1 MSNTKFNT
9 NLQNELIS
17 AWQNAESE
25 MTFTQ
30 FIEEIKILLRNNG
43 AGRGGSNVSWKKQF
57 TDMFTGKGMGW
68 LYFKPSSSVWKI
80 IQDKVDDYEQ
90 KEKDL
95 NTTKWKFQIKEAG
108 YCWLRYDT
116 VKGNKDNPLVRFEIR
131 IVDTRKYD
139 KDHTI
144 YLNEQQILEGE
155 QLGKSP
161 LRLGFTNEGKKSKTK
176 INANK
181 VSKSDSRV
189 WKENFKVG
197 TTIKSERG
205 NIIITGKIKNE
216 QV

>member
-1 MSNTKFNT
+1 MSNTKFT
-9 NLQNELIS
+9 TDLQNELIS

-30 FIEEIKILLRNNG
+30 FIEEIKILLRSNG
-43 AGRGGSNVSWKKQF
+43 AGRSGSNVSWKKQF
-57 TDMFTGKGMGW
+57 ADMFTGKGMGW

-80 IQDKVDDYEQ
+80 IQDKVYEYEQ

-95 NTTKWKFQIKEAG
+95 NTAKWKFQIKEAG

-116 VKGNKDNPLVRFEIR
+116 VKGSKDEPLVKFEIR
-131 IVDTRKYD
+131 IIDTRKYD
-139 KDHTI
+139 KDHII

-161 LRLGFTNEGKKSKTK
+161 LRLGFTSEGKKSKTK
-176 INANK
+176 LNVNK
-181 VSKSDSRV
+181 VSKTDSRF